1 MRYLYITIFAI
12 SNLFFESCQ
21 GSSTTVKTDTSLTP
35 TTIVDTKGLLYKG
48 ISRNDGS
55 ILLCGTSAYTSDNAA
70 VDKDGLLMNSG
81 KAGIIWSKSYGI
93 SGSDEGISF
102 VTTAKNDNILALG
115 YQKQEQNNPLIV
127 YMLDPTGNIIW
138 SQSSVNC
145 NGLENPQAV
154 QLKDESILV
163 VAKNAHP
170 DPFLSNALNILK
182 FDVNGTLLWSK
193 QIPMIMSVI
202 KLVYSNDVIKVLS
215 KQKGVYIDSKVNE
228 KYYNFPLLT
237 LSADGDLIAA
247 NNLLLVKAP
256 NSTVELFDAYETNNG
271 NLYVGGYTYN
281 DLSPNKA
288 MSILAFTPLL
298 EKKWAKRYDVAQESM
313 IKSIDFDGTDHL
325 VCWGDGYGKG
335 DQFYFLRLNA
345 EDGRITAASSF
356 PQSNTRQVRSVVS
369 KGDDYWLC
377 WDHTNQ
383 FAWAGTNKN
392 GSLATAQQTVSPKPI
407 DIAIVSKPAVWKI
420 ENNTFVATP
429 VNFKVQAQP
438 LKSTNK

>member
-215 KQKGVYIDSKVNE
+215 KQKGVYIDSV
-228 KYYNFPLLT
+228 
-237 LSADGDLIAA
+237 SG
-247 NNLLLVKAP
+247 
-256 NSTVELFDAYETNNG
+256 
-271 NLYVGGYTYN
+271 
-281 DLSPNKA
+281 
-288 MSILAFTPLL
+288 
-298 EKKWAKRYDVAQESM
+298 
-313 IKSIDFDGTDHL
+313 
-325 VCWGDGYGKG
+325 
-335 DQFYFLRLNA
+335 FYKFN
-345 EDGRITAASSF
+345 
-356 PQSNTRQVRSVVS
+356 
-369 KGDDYWLC
+369 
-377 WDHTNQ
+377 
-383 FAWAGTNKN
+383 
-392 GSLATAQQTVSPKPI
+392 
-407 DIAIVSKPAVWKI
+407 PAVSGTGIHNISYYYFQETLVVERNIIK
-420 ENNTFVATP
+420 N
-429 VNFKVQAQP
+429 
-438 LKSTNK
+438 